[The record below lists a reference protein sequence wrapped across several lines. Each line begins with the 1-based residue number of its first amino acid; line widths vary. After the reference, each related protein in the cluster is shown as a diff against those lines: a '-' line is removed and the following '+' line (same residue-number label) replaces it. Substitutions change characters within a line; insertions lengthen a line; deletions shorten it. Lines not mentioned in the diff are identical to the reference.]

1 MSILTDADRQ
11 MLPAILRANKG
22 YHLGC
27 QWYLNGWAP
36 MPNQYAFH
44 QVEVANLTFLA
55 GIAAGKTTA
64 VAASNLM
71 DCISIPYF
79 QALNTSVT
87 SFQAELVFDMVMGWV
102 EGNPKLEHL
111 IDDVTL
117 RPFPNITFKNF
128 SYWHFRTMGKD
139 ARFIRGSEYDRI
151 NIDEGGLSYDDQ
163 AFKVLRGRLR
173 GKRADGSTRMARMD
187 ITTSPTDA
195 PWLKERFDRGDNSHR
210 TFDKKFYRSIRATI
224 YENIHLTREQVLLM
238 ERDYTDEMIDVELRA
253 LFPDYGMSEFPKRHL
268 DVCEEPD
275 LNDQMTEALRPE
287 SGGKPRAGWE
297 QIEHPRHG
305 ITHWEMPADPNGR
318 YVMFGD
324 PGTGDPPKRNAG
336 VVAVFATHK
345 LPYDL
350 VYFDWVFGKGA
361 YRPFLQSY
369 KYAIQKYHPILKGI
383 DSTGTQKAI
392 QELAFEDYGI
402 EVEGIN
408 FQRDKDGML
417 NSLSVAVTDHWF
429 RWPVIKG
436 MRQMRQ
442 YRRIDD
448 KRLAQDIVMTLAG
461 CAFLCRY
468 LPEEIHRATDKA
480 RGANYPNRKIRSR
493 TNRRRRR

>member
-1 MSILTDADRQ
+1 
-11 MLPAILRANKG
+11 
-22 YHLGC
+22 
-27 QWYLNGWAP
+27 
-36 MPNQYAFH
+36 
-44 QVEVANLTFLA
+44 
-55 GIAAGKTTA
+55 
-64 VAASNLM
+64 
-71 DCISIPYF
+71 
-79 QALNTSVT
+79 
-87 SFQAELVFDMVMGWV
+87 
-102 EGNPKLEHL
+102 
-111 IDDVTL
+111 
-117 RPFPNITFKNF
+117 
-128 SYWHFRTMGKD
+128 MGKD

-163 AFKVLRGRLR
+163 ALKVLRGRLR

-187 ITTSPTDA
+187 VTTSPTDA

-210 TFDKKFYRSIRATI
+210 SFDEKFYRSIRATI

-238 ERDYTDEMIDVELRA
+238 EKDYTDEMIDVELRA

-268 DVCEEPD
+268 DACEEQA

-287 SGGKPRAGWE
+287 SGNVKKGWE
-297 QIEHPRHG
+297 ITEHPRHG

-336 VVAVFATHK
+336 VVAVFATHRR
-345 LPYDL
+345 PYDL

-429 RWPVIKG
+429 RWPIIKG
-436 MRQMRQ
+436 FRQMRQ

-448 KRLAQDIVMTLAG
+448 KRLAQDIVMALAG

-468 LPEEIHRATDKA
+468 LPEEIHQATQSARKA
-480 RGANYPNRKIRSR
+480 NHPNRNRRS
-493 TNRRRRR
+493 NVPRRRRR